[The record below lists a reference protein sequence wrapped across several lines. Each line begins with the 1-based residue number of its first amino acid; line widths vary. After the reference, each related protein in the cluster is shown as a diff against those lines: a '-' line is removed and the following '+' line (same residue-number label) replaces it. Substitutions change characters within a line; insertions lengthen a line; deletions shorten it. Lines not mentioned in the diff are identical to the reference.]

1 MKSNNKNDVNGKKSF
16 DGTIVMEY
24 LLLRGP
30 PWPPW
35 LAASEVP
42 VRPVG
47 AGVPHGCQLSMVDE
61 ILALA
66 TIDVPILQLNRQ
78 RVTVDPEKV
87 QSKAHF

>member
-1 MKSNNKNDVNGKKSF
+1 
-16 DGTIVMEY
+16 MEY
-24 LLLRGP
+24 LLLRRP

-47 AGVPHGCQLSMVDE
+47 AGVPHGRQLSVVDE

-66 TIDVPILQLNRQ
+66 AVDVPILQLNRQ